1 MEVRGRVMTEV
12 ERIVDQYDRAMNG
25 DAWHGDPVWKILEG
39 ISGEDA
45 AVRVHRNTHSIW
57 ELVSHMTFWETEVY
71 GRLKNLPARSQEQL
85 NFPPPVEAVSTEQWG
100 SAIAEFRESNARFR
114 QALTELSLEQLD
126 HPTKTSKRS
135 VYVEVHGVIQH
146 NLYHAGQ
153 IAFLRK
159 FLC

>member
-1 MEVRGRVMTEV
+1 MTEV

-85 NFPPPVEAVSTEQWG
+85 NFPPPVETVSTDQWG